1 MSDTTSD
8 REKIQSE
15 IQAGKGR
22 MEKSVESFQKNIL
35 QIRSSRASASMLDQ
49 IRAEYYGTMTP
60 LSQIASI
67 TTPEP
72 RMLLL
77 TPYDANSMKN
87 IKKALIKSDLGMN
100 PQNDGNLIR
109 LVLPELS
116 MERRQELVKQLKLRL
131 EDARVS
137 LRNIRRDANEE
148 IKKLKSSG
156 ISEDEIKTGQTE
168 IQKATDLQIQ
178 KCEKIASEKEK
189 SILTI

>member
-1 MSDTTSD
+1 MAEAASD

-15 IQAGKGR
+15 IRTAKER
-22 MEKSVESFQKNIL
+22 MDKSIESFQKSIL

-49 IRAEYYGTMTP
+49 VRVEYYGSSTP
-60 LSQIASI
+60 LNQIAAI
-67 TTPEP
+67 ATPEP
-72 RMLLL
+72 RMLLI
-77 TPYDANSMKN
+77 TPYDTNSLKD
-87 IKKALIKSDLGMN
+87 IEKALIKSDLGMN
-100 PQNDGNLIR
+100 PQNDGSVIR

-116 MERRQELVKQLKLRL
+116 MERRKELVKQLKFRL

-148 IKKLKSSG
+148 VKKLKSSG
-156 ISEDEIKTGQTE
+156 ISEDEIKMGQTE

-178 KCEKIASEKEK
+178 KCEKITSEKEK